1 MSKLQAQLQCA
12 KSLDLEQL
20 AQHAAQSSGLA
31 EAAAAAEG
39 GAAPEK
45 GRAAAAAPAHE
56 AEQQDVGGQL
66 QVGTAHTAGVLGGE
80 ATVVSKTLCQWD
92 LRGATN
98 MLSNL
103 TVTG

>member
-20 AQHAAQSSGLA
+20 AEHAAQSSGLA
-31 EAAAAAEG
+31 AAAAAEG

-45 GRAAAAAPAHE
+45 GRAAAAAPA

-80 ATVVSKTLCQWD
+80 ATVVGKTLRQRG
-92 LRGATN
+92 LRGAIN
-98 MLSNL
+98 MLHNL
-103 TVTG
+103 TVTC